1 MVKLSSRLLRKF
13 LSNQPQSCKV
23 SSFFWVLITNEWLLY
38 VRSKAN
44 THIFLFFP
52 QVSDQEL
59 NVYMQQL
66 SSAHSGEFDNMSA
79 LKELYI
85 YIDKYFSDIMDSLD
99 ESPNAR
105 KLGLGHKLKSLA
117 MSLYPHQNI
126 C

>member
-1 MVKLSSRLLRKF
+1 MGSSQLAGVWAFVQTVHDVREVLVDVDVELL
-13 LSNQPQSCKV
+13 Q
-23 SSFFWVLITNEWLLY
+23 
-38 VRSKAN
+38 AM
-44 THIFLFFP
+44 P

-117 MSLYPHQNI
+117 MSLYPQ
-126 C
+126 

>member
-1 MVKLSSRLLRKF
+1 MSDLNSRF
-13 LSNQPQSCKV
+13 LHI
-23 SSFFWVLITNEWLLY
+23 FFI
-38 VRSKAN
+38 
-44 THIFLFFP
+44 HIFLRRYLGLKVLFP